1 MPIAPGFP
9 FALRQALKHTDLLVH
24 HAPFPLTDI
33 GLLLPVPHQVGLIV
47 HWHANLV
54 RSPVLVSCLAPL
66 LRHSLQRADRVIVA
80 HESHIENSSLLRSYS
95 EKCITIPYG
104 IDDVQWSTLDAPQ
117 KEEVSKLKNRYPRLV
132 VSTGRLVS
140 YKGFDILLQ
149 ALQRINATLILI
161 GAGPLEGRLRRQ
173 AQELGLHDRA
183 IFVGY
188 QTRNAMKVL
197 FHAARVFAFP
207 SVTSAEAFG
216 IVQLEAMAAGL
227 PVVNTALPT
236 AVPHVARNEIE
247 GLTVSPGNA
256 TALANALARLLDDDA
271 LAGQFGRA
279 AQARV
284 RTSFSLSAF
293 LLSTKRI
300 YKEVISERRSG
311 HS

>member
-1 MPIAPGFP
+1 
-9 FALRQALKHTDLLVH
+9 
-24 HAPFPLTDI
+24 
-33 GLLLPVPHQVGLIV
+33 
-47 HWHANLV
+47 
-54 RSPVLVSCLAPL
+54 
-66 LRHSLQRADRVIVA
+66 
-80 HESHIENSSLLRSYS
+80 
-95 EKCITIPYG
+95 
-104 IDDVQWSTLDAPQ
+104 
-117 KEEVSKLKNRYPRLV
+117 
-132 VSTGRLVS
+132 
-140 YKGFDILLQ
+140 
-149 ALQRINATLILI
+149 LILI

-271 LAGQFGRA
+271 LAGQLGRA

-284 RTSFSLSAF
+284 RTSFSLNAF
-293 LLSTKRI
+293 LSSTKRT

-311 HS
+311 LS